1 MLQGR
6 RDLLSLTS
14 CEWLAL
20 WAEQN
25 NGPQE
30 WRSTKEYIESFFLLT
45 GEDDGFLYL
54 QDLCGKD
61 EVYQV
66 AKESFDLSSIKD
78 RQVGESVALCTLLH
92 YGKVWNQIG
101 IMSLLPS
108 LNNDI
113 KQAVESLRD
122 KKEHRNEKAVYED
135 FIRQPAESLFISAN
149 PEKK

>member
-1 MLQGR
+1 M
-6 RDLLSLTS
+6 
-14 CEWLAL
+14 
-20 WAEQN
+20 
-25 NGPQE
+25 
-30 WRSTKEYIESFFLLT
+30 LT

-54 QDLCGKD
+54 QDLCGND
-61 EVYQV
+61 EVYRV

-122 KKEHRNEKAVYED
+122 KKEHRNEKAVYEEQVLVRGCTYKPSYANVSSRPT
-135 FIRQPAESLFISAN
+135 IRFTMQKPLL
-149 PEKK
+149 KKRFLSYLART